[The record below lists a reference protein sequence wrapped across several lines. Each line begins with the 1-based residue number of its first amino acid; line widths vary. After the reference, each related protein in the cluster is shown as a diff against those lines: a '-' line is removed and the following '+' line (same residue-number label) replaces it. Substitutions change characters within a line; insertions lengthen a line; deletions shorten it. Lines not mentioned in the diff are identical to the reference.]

1 MWRTGG
7 LRGRNLP
14 LPRGLRETRL
24 NSHTAALWERVG
36 TRTAVASSQRRRPHI
51 GMCTSGSDESVML
64 FERSLK
70 EQRKEGTRSGSNTQA
85 RSHPRGGFDGAAGL
99 VGLLIAA
106 EIALLLLPPPVGVEK
121 QARRFLALTA
131 VTTALIAGVVGAG
144 YFGVADL
151 LAGLQ
156 KPSQSVFAFFDGG
169 VIFGVPG
176 LILGALVGSILA
188 LDYRGQAGRDGGVR
202 DEVLSFESP

>member
-1 MWRTGG
+1 MVPTIVTIAPTRITNPAISPRRAVLPAFARNMGG
-7 LRGRNLP
+7 AWVAT
-14 LPRGLRETRL
+14 EC
-24 NSHTAALWERVG
+24 ALM
-36 TRTAVASSQRRRPHI
+36 A
-51 GMCTSGSDESVML
+51 
-64 FERSLK
+64 
-70 EQRKEGTRSGSNTQA
+70 SNTQA

-131 VTTALIAGVVGAG
+131 ATTALIAGVDAG

-151 LAGLQ
+151 LAGMQ

>member
-1 MWRTGG
+1 MGG
-7 LRGRNLP
+7 AWVAT
-14 LPRGLRETRL
+14 EC
-24 NSHTAALWERVG
+24 ALM
-36 TRTAVASSQRRRPHI
+36 A
-51 GMCTSGSDESVML
+51 
-64 FERSLK
+64 
-70 EQRKEGTRSGSNTQA
+70 SNT
-85 RSHPRGGFDGAAGL
+85 RRVLILGVVLTVLLGL

-106 EIALLLLPPPVGVEK
+106 EVALLLLPPPVGVEK

-131 VTTALIAGVVGAG
+131 VTTALIAVVGAG

-156 KPSQSVFAFFDGG
+156 KPSQSAFAFFDGG